1 MNTKTFS
8 KKLSKAARVL
18 GELAAELGELEGD
31 DEPARGA
38 GGAAARGFEGGVDH
52 GSTRVPPVQTEI
64 DEPEIGW
71 RMGFIRLCDG
81 RCPWCGERI
90 ELVTCDSHGTGLT
103 WKCLEGCNP

>member
-8 KKLSKAARVL
+8 KKLQKAARVL
-18 GELAAELGELEGD
+18 GELAAELGDDDAGRDGD
-31 DEPARGA
+31 DDAGDSGSHRRAAR
-38 GGAAARGFEGGVDH
+38 AAA
-52 GSTRVPPVQTEI
+52 QTEI

-90 ELVTCDSHGTGLT
+90 ELVTCDSHGAGLT
-103 WKCLEGCNP
+103 WKCPEACNP